1 MNQAVSA
8 ETVDTY
14 LELALQGEQQ
24 RAVRTAVGLLPD
36 GLPASVVITEL
47 LAPAQHEVGERWH
60 RGELS
65 TADEHVVT
73 SVSRATLEAV
83 AAASSRPAR
92 GGLVLV
98 ACAEGDW
105 HALAAHMFGELL
117 REAGWQVLRLGP
129 STPAEDVSSL
139 IGRRRPLAV
148 TVTSNLALSYV
159 GTSRLVDAA
168 HANGVPVLAGGRALD
183 LHRATRLGADGW
195 ARDSRGAVHV
205 LDQWRAQAP
214 EVEPRAV
221 PLDRAALQLEAQAA
235 QIGTRAFEQLE
246 QRLPSL
252 AVHDRRRPARIRE
265 DLVHTVQF
273 LAAAR
278 LVDEV
283 EIFTDFRRWLR
294 ELYTARGVSEHL
306 LRAGVRQVRPLV
318 AEVDGP
324 AAELLA
330 AA

>member
-1 MNQAVSA
+1 MNQAVPT

-14 LELALQGEQQ
+14 LELALQGDQC
-24 RAVRTAVGLLPD
+24 RAVRTALGLLPA

-47 LAPAQHEVGERWH
+47 LAPAQYEVGERWH

-65 TADEHVVT
+65 SADEHVVT
-73 SVSRATLEAV
+73 TVSRASLEAV
-83 AAASSRPAR
+83 SAASPCPGRA
-92 GGLVLV
+92 GLVLV

-117 REAGWQVLRLGP
+117 RGAGWQVLRLGP
-129 STPAEDVSSL
+129 STPAEDVASL
-139 IGRRRPLAV
+139 IRRRRPQAV
-148 TVTSNLALSYV
+148 TVTSNLALSYG

-195 ARDSRGAVHV
+195 ARDSHGAVHV
-205 LDQWRAQAP
+205 LDQWRTQAP
-214 EVEPRAV
+214 VVEPRAV
-221 PLDRAALQLEAQAA
+221 PLDRGALQLEAQAA
-235 QIGTRAFEQLE
+235 QIGARAFEQLQ

-252 AVHDRRRPARIRE
+252 AVHDRRRRARTRE

-283 EIFTDFRRWLR
+283 EVFTDFSRWLR
-294 ELYTARGVSEHL
+294 ELYAARGVSEHL
-306 LRAGVRQVRPLV
+306 LQAGVRQVRPLV
-318 AEVDGP
+318 AEVDES